1 MYIGLYYR
9 TIKLM
14 NDTIMNKTATVIVAR
29 NSVFS
34 GPLRVLKPASTV
46 SEPPKAPIPADRFCR
61 SIPATRIT
69 ESIICMMGKIVAII
83 LNRINIT
90 LFKEKVKL
98 MEFCTYLLIVLVDS
112 CIIDS

>member
-14 NDTIMNKTATVIVAR
+14 NDTIKNKTATAIVAR

-83 LNRINIT
+83 LNG
-90 LFKEKVKL
+90 
-98 MEFCTYLLIVLVDS
+98 LI
-112 CIIDS
+112 IAHF

>member
-1 MYIGLYYR
+1 
-9 TIKLM
+9 M
-14 NDTIMNKTATVIVAR
+14 NDTIMNKTATVSVAR

-61 SIPATRIT
+61 SIPATSIT

-83 LNRINIT
+83 LN
-90 LFKEKVKL
+90 
-98 MEFCTYLLIVLVDS
+98 LLIIAHLNKK
-112 CIIDS
+112 

>member
-1 MYIGLYYR
+1 
-9 TIKLM
+9 M
-14 NDTIMNKTATVIVAR
+14 NDTIINKIATIIVPR

-69 ESIICMMGKIVAII
+69 ESVICMMGKIVAII
-83 LNRINIT
+83 LN
-90 LFKEKVKL
+90 EL
-98 MEFCTYLLIVLVDS
+98 MIAHFQKM
-112 CIIDS
+112 

>member
-14 NDTIMNKTATVIVAR
+14 NDTIKNRIATAIVAR

-34 GPLRVLKPASTV
+34 GPRRVLKPASTV

-61 SIPATRIT
+61 SIPATSIT

-83 LNRINIT
+83 LNEIMIT
-90 LFKEKVKL
+90 YF
-98 MEFCTYLLIVLVDS
+98 
-112 CIIDS
+112 